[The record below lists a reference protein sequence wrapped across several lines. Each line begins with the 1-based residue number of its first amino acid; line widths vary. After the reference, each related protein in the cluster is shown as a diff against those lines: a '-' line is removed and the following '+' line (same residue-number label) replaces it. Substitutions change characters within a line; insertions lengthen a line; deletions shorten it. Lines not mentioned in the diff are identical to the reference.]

1 MPLDLKATIN
11 LPKTAFPMKANLP
24 QNEPKLLAQWEEER
38 IYDQIRR
45 ERKGSP
51 VYLLHDG
58 PPYANGPI
66 HLGHALNKCLKDF
79 IVKSKTMAGFD
90 SPYVPGWDCHGLPI
104 EIKVDESLGG
114 KKLQMDPMQVR
125 QACREYA
132 QKYLDLQRIAVQE
145 VRDFWPLRRTVFHDD
160 PAVRVSGGRDAVQVF
175 CKRRHLQRI
184 ASGVLVHPRPHRT
197 RGSRSGV

>member
-11 LPKTAFPMKANLP
+11 LPKTAFSMKANLP

-114 KKLQMDPMQVR
+114 KKLQM
-125 QACREYA
+125 E
-132 QKYLDLQRIAVQE
+132 I
-145 VRDFWPLRRTVFHDD
+145 
-160 PAVRVSGGRDAVQVF
+160 GRAHV
-175 CKRRHLQRI
+175 
-184 ASGVLVHPRPHRT
+184 
-197 RGSRSGV
+197 